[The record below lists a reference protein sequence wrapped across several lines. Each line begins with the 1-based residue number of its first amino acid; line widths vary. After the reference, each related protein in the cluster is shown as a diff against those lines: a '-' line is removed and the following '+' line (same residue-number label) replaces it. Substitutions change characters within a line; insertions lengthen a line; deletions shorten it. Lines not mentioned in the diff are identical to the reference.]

1 MHLTRLAITNHRRL
15 ADLDLEVRRHLV
27 LVGANDVG
35 KSSLLRCSDLL
46 LGQSTA
52 QLYQRIVPE
61 DFRDPSQP
69 FAVEVS
75 LAGLT
80 SDDEKLFPDE
90 ISVDPITG
98 QKLLTIRL
106 EATLGD
112 DQSLS
117 VERWAP
123 DGGTGRQL
131 SRDQVAGI
139 GWRMLG
145 ALALSRDLR
154 DDRRSLLDE
163 VFQSIELG
171 GEKAGFEDLTTRL
184 QDLLTNSTVLGTLRD
199 QLANQLSRAM
209 PQPLAK
215 NDLVF
220 RPGSAVEEDV
230 LSDVRLHINR
240 AGDLRSLTEQSDG
253 TRALFA
259 IAMYDLVSV
268 GANMVGIDEPEVH
281 LHPTSQR
288 SLARLLQDSKN
299 QKLIATHSAD
309 IVSAFDPECVVS
321 VRPGGTPVQPVPGFL
336 SSEERLSV
344 EWWMRDRLEPLT
356 ARHVAAVEGISDRII
371 LARAAEVTNRA
382 LDRLGASVVET
393 GGSGNMGAILK
404 LFGKS
409 GFDVPLSLLI
419 DKDAAQDTADK
430 LSVAV
435 ADLEASG
442 VTVSDPDL
450 EAEYVAGLGSSV
462 VWAAIDASSLFSPGE
477 RTNCGTT
484 GTGGTRTEADVAGF
498 CRHKKYKV
506 KAAMVVAGILTD
518 ATARSITG
526 INKVLDR
533 IDVL

>member
-1 MHLTRLAITNHRRL
+1 VHLTRLAISNHRRL

-27 LVGANDVG
+27 LIGANDVG
-35 KSSLLRCSDLL
+35 KSSLLRCADLL

-52 QLYQRIVPE
+52 QLYHRIVPE

-69 FAVEVS
+69 FAVEVR

-80 SDDEKLFPDE
+80 SHDEKLFPDE
-90 ISVDPITG
+90 ISVDPGTG
-98 QKLLTIRL
+98 GKSLTIRL
-106 EATLGD
+106 EASLAD
-112 DQSLS
+112 DQSLT

-154 DDRRSLLDE
+154 EDRRSLLDE

-171 GEKAGFEDLTTRL
+171 GEKAGFEALTTRL
-184 QDLLTNSTVLGTLRD
+184 QDLLTSSTVLETLRD
-199 QLANQLSRAM
+199 QLASHLSRAM
-209 PQPLAK
+209 PYPLGK
-215 NDLVF
+215 NDLAF

-240 AGDLRSLTEQSDG
+240 GGHLRSMTEQSDG

-268 GANMVGIDEPEVH
+268 GANMVGVDEPEIH

-288 SLARLLQDSKN
+288 SLAHLLQDSQN

-321 VRPGGTPVQPVPGFL
+321 VRPGGTPVQPAAGFL

-371 LARAAEVTNRA
+371 LVRAAEVTNRA
-382 LDRLGASVVET
+382 LDRLGASVIET

-409 GFDVPLSLLI
+409 GFDVPLSVLI
-419 DKDAAQDTADK
+419 DKDAEQDTANK
-430 LSVAV
+430 LGVAV
-435 ADLEASG
+435 ADLEANG

-450 EAEYVAGLGSSV
+450 EAEYVAALGGSV
-462 VWAAIDASSLFSPGE
+462 VWGSINASSLFSPGE
-477 RTNCGTT
+477 RANCAAT
-484 GTGGTRTEADVAGF
+484 GTGGTRTDADVAAF

-506 KAAMVVAGILTD
+506 KAAMVAAGILTD
-518 ATARSITG
+518 ATARSMTG

-533 IDVL
+533 IEIL